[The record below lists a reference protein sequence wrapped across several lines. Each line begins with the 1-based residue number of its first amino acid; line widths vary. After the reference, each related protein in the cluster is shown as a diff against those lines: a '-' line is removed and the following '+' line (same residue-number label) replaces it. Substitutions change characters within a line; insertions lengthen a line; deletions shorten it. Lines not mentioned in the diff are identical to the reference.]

1 MNALPHELNAVIE
14 SQVPLTIDAHRARL
28 HLWNHRGHR
37 LYYVDEGPR
46 DGKVIVLLHGM
57 PTSSWLYRAI
67 IPRLAAEGLRVIAP
81 DMLGFGASDKPAD
94 VNVYAFAQQADRLHA
109 LMASLGIAH
118 WAQAVHDLGGPWTWE
133 LVDRH
138 PKSLNGLVVMNTTAY
153 RQGFAPPA
161 IMRLARSPMGPFMA
175 FMMRNRVTG
184 PSQVKGL
191 LRQFTAYPD
200 NITDAV
206 VHGYW
211 LSMQE
216 GGGHAFLAFAKAFP
230 WWFAQFD
237 RYAEALRQLRI
248 PAATLW
254 GRHDKVLD
262 VNQLPRQFAQ
272 DLRIDASQQHSLDA
286 GHFLQE
292 DQPAEV
298 ARRLAL
304 FMQEVRP

>member
-1 MNALPHELNAVIE
+1 MNAYSADHNAAAAAEI
-14 SQVPLTIDAHRARL
+14 PRTIAAHRARL
-28 HLWNHRGHR
+28 QYTTHAGQR
-37 LYYVDEGPR
+37 LAYVDVGPR

-57 PTSSWLYRAI
+57 PTSSWLYRSI

-94 VNVYAFAQQADRLHA
+94 TALYAFDLQADRLMA
-109 LMASLGIAH
+109 LMTSLGIAR
-118 WAQAVHDLGGPWTWE
+118 WTQVVHDLGGPWTWE
-133 LVDRH
+133 LIDRH
-138 PKSLNGLVVMNTTAY
+138 PQVLNGLVVMNTTAY

-161 IMRLARSPMGPFMA
+161 VMRLAGSPMGRLMA
-175 FMMRNRVTG
+175 FMMRNRITG

-191 LRQFTAYPD
+191 LRQFTAYPQ
-200 NITDAV
+200 NITDEV

-211 LSMQE
+211 LSMYE
-216 GGGHAFLAFAKAFP
+216 GGTHAFLAFAKAFP

-237 RYAEALRQLRI
+237 RYAEALRKLHI

-262 VNQLPRQFAQ
+262 AGQLPRQFAR
-272 DLRIDASQQHSLDA
+272 DLHIPSTQQHDLDA

-298 ARRLAL
+298 AWRLVL
-304 FMQEVRP
+304 FMQGVVH